1 MLSGLITNW
10 SDELLFLAVTVPRC
24 RNIMHTAAHQLVH
37 LQKHHVR
44 LQVWDTRHL
53 TEASVEA
60 IAAPAAAAS
69 PVAVAAAAA
78 TVDVAVA
85 AAARPTAAAPASKA
99 SSAAPYVMLVTVVAA
114 RNARAK
120 PLAAPAGTTDSYQ
133 AGCQLAFDAADGHGA
148 AQKQQ
153 QCIV

>member
-1 MLSGLITNW
+1 
-10 SDELLFLAVTVPRC
+10 
-24 RNIMHTAAHQLVH
+24 MHTAAHQLVH